1 MDPDS
6 NRKKNNYD
14 TLDGFPIFGDIYE
27 IYSSVLRWGI
37 RYEWKKMHQIIYR
50 TSNQRVKCLVILQG
64 MSYDFFLSLYLFSAM
79 FSYFFKLTISA
90 IIS

>member
-1 MDPDS
+1 MCVCVCLCVFHFPFFVCGKLFHLFYFTKTPKTASGLEKNCTFGKMDPDS

-37 RYEWKKMHQIIYR
+37 RYE
-50 TSNQRVKCLVILQG
+50 
-64 MSYDFFLSLYLFSAM
+64 
-79 FSYFFKLTISA
+79 
-90 IIS
+90 